1 MWGESTTRIFSIS
14 STYEMLMNHESSQQT
29 GESSNAKMLNETWRK
44 LGKLRILGK
53 VRHFLWRACSEA
65 LPTKHNLHESRIIDD
80 PTCVFV
86 VRKLKQLLIFYESV
100 LLQTVCG
107 Q

>member
-1 MWGESTTRIFSIS
+1 MWGESTTRIFSVS

-65 LPTKHNLHESRIIDD
+65 LSTKHNLHESRVIDD
-80 PTCVFV
+80 PTCVFCCQ
-86 VRKLKQLLIFYESV
+86 KAETTTHIL
-100 LLQTVCG
+100 
-107 Q
+107 